1 MYIYI
6 YRICI
11 YDKRLLAIWRKMF
24 IIKVTKIHNV
34 SILDFPVSATVYF
47 NDLQHF
53 NFIEE

>member
-1 MYIYI
+1 M
-6 YRICI
+6 

-24 IIKVTKIHNV
+24 ITNVTKIHNA
-34 SILDFPVSATVYF
+34 SILGSPVYF

>member
-1 MYIYI
+1 
-6 YRICI
+6 
-11 YDKRLLAIWRKMF
+11 MF

-34 SILDFPVSATVYF
+34 SILDSLLSATVYF